1 MVSQL
6 PARALN
12 AGARQH
18 LWHELDML
26 CRLGV
31 GLAPIAPEVCA
42 ALRTLVG
49 ADAAALFWM
58 DEQGLPAG
66 FFHEDSPA
74 STQDLFLNEFERLF
88 VGAQETNVFA
98 LARLDGP
105 RVGRLLA
112 PDAAYF
118 RSNSY
123 NLLVRASGHHHALD
137 MRVEVLGR
145 TRAVVSLF
153 RAPGAR
159 GFEAPDA
166 AVLDRTAAHL
176 ARAFARAPTPAWSDS
191 TDGLVGHM
199 LLDAVDR
206 RPVLADMSARLLL
219 QTASLRGVGLK
230 GGPDAPLPSDIAS
243 RLGLPSDPTGQ
254 PIRIPVPCGVLRVQA
269 HLLHP
274 PTGTAGSPAQL
285 LLTLQLQRMRQIDVV
300 RRIREL
306 PLSPLQREIAALAG
320 MGHARADCSALTGV
334 GQAALKKHL
343 RVILDVAGATDWD
356 SLARTLRA

>member
-1 MVSQL
+1 MVPQL
-6 PARALN
+6 PARARTVV
-12 AGARQH
+12 AQQQ

-42 ALRTLVG
+42 ALRTLIG

-74 STQDLFLNEFERLF
+74 STQNLFLNEFERLF

-98 LARLDGP
+98 LARPDGP
-105 RVGRLLA
+105 RVGRLLT
-112 PDAAYF
+112 PDASYF

-123 NLLVRASGHHHALD
+123 NLLVRASGHHHVLD

-153 RAPGAR
+153 RTPGAR
-159 GFEAPDA
+159 GFDADNA
-166 AVLDRTAAHL
+166 AVLERTTAHL
-176 ARAFARAPTPAWSDS
+176 ARAFARGPTPSWSDS
-191 TDGLVGHM
+191 TDSLVGHV

-206 RPVLADMSARLLL
+206 RPVMADVPARLLL
-219 QTASLRGVGLK
+219 QTANLRGVGLK
-230 GGPDAPLPSDIAS
+230 GDPEAPLPSDIAS
-243 RLGLPSDPTGQ
+243 HLGLRSDPTGQ
-254 PIRIPVPCGVLRVQA
+254 PIRIPVPHGVLVVNA
-269 HLLHP
+269 HLMYP
-274 PTGTAGSPAQL
+274 PSGTAASSAQL

-320 MGHARADCSALTGV
+320 LGHARADATALTGV

-343 RVILDVAGATDWD
+343 RIILDVAGATDWE
-356 SLARTLRA
+356 SLARALRA

>member
-1 MVSQL
+1 MVPQL
-6 PARALN
+6 PAH
-12 AGARQH
+12 ARTVVAKQQ

-31 GLAPIAPEVCA
+31 GLAPIAPEVCG

-74 STQDLFLNEFERLF
+74 STQNLFLNEFERLF
-88 VGAQETNVFA
+88 VGARETNVFA
-98 LARLDGP
+98 LARPDGP
-105 RVGRLLA
+105 RVGRLLT
-112 PDAAYF
+112 PDASYF

-123 NLLVRASGHHHALD
+123 NLLVRASGHHHVLD

-159 GFEAPDA
+159 GFDADNA
-166 AVLDRTAAHL
+166 AVLERTTAHL
-176 ARAFARAPTPAWSDS
+176 ARAFARAPTPPWNDS
-191 TDGLVGHM
+191 IDSLVGHV
-199 LLDAVDR
+199 LLDAADR
-206 RPVLADMSARLLL
+206 RPVLVDVPARLLL
-219 QTASLRGVGLK
+219 QTANLRGVGLK
-230 GGPDAPLPSDIAS
+230 GGSDAPLPSDIAS
-243 RLGLPSDPTGQ
+243 HLGLRSDLTDQ
-254 PIRIPVPCGVLRVQA
+254 PIRIPVPHGVLVVKA
-269 HLLHP
+269 HLMHP
-274 PTGTAGSPAQL
+274 PTGTAGSSAQL

-320 MGHARADCSALTGV
+320 LGHARADCTALTGV

-356 SLARTLRA
+356 SLARALRA